1 MDKEM
6 ALVRNI
12 LLTTVYPSMNEK
24 GFKGLIPVN
33 NLDEITMIKAIVET
47 KTGQTVNGLDLV
59 YKTLDEMVASG
70 ELVKVGTVKH
80 KPAKDSFIKAGYE
93 FQEIVDGKVIGKQYC
108 YFPPREM
115 SEKAIESYKK
125 GQELADQFDY

>member
-12 LLTTVYPSMNEK
+12 LLTATFPAMNEK
-24 GFKGLIPVN
+24 GFKGLIPIN

-47 KTGQTVNGLDLV
+47 KTGTVVNSLDLV
-59 YKTLDEMVASG
+59 YKTLDQMVADG

-80 KPAKDSFIKAGYE
+80 KPAKDSFIKTGYE
-93 FQEIVDGKVIGKQYC
+93 YQEIVNGKVIGKQYC

-115 SEKAIESYKK
+115 SEKAIESYRK
-125 GQELADQFDY
+125 GQEMAEQFDY